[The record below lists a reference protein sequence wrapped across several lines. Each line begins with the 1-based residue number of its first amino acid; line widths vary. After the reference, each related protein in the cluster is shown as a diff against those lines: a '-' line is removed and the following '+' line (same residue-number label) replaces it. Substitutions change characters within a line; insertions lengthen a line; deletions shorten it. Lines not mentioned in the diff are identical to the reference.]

1 MYFVFLCF
9 YKNEIKIT
17 NKKKRPLVK
26 HLSNTFLF
34 QFKSSFCSQE
44 NEILE
49 FYILKFHNV
58 IKCLS
63 IKQEVHFTE

>member
-17 NKKKRPLVK
+17 NKKKD

-44 NEILE
+44 NEVLE

-63 IKQEVHFTE
+63 TKQEVHFTE